1 MYRAIFSKQV
11 HKADIHLK
19 CFKEQANPKIIM
31 KFIFYFTLSLFC
43 FKYQTKDALTHKLH
57 YKTYIFDWFLYLFI
71 LVPKMPPEGVECQGV
86 TSAGIELKWD
96 LISSENLRGKLSS
109 YKIHYQEVSSLDL
122 KDSK

>member
-1 MYRAIFSKQV
+1 MKYVKPTQDLYKVLCLFNAVQFLIF
-11 HKADIHLK
+11 I
-19 CFKEQANPKIIM
+19 
-31 KFIFYFTLSLFC
+31 T
-43 FKYQTKDALTHKLH
+43 
-57 YKTYIFDWFLYLFI
+57 
-71 LVPKMPPEGVECQGV
+71 VPKMPPEGVECQGV